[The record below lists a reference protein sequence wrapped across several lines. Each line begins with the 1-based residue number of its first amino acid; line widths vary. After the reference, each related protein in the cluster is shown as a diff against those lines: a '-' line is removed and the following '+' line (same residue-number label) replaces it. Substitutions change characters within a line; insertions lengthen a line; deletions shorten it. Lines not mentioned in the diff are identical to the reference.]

1 MRPGVIE
8 HLLVIGYGNTLRRD
22 DGAGVALAEAIAARW
37 RAQGQVVRLHTAQQL
52 TPELAIEM
60 ADDELTA
67 VVFVDAAMTV
77 PEGGIEIR
85 RLHTETSSPSLGHQ
99 LGPAALVAYA
109 GLFRPLLPPMWIV
122 TIGGHDFGIGEGFSP
137 SVARSLAIAQQGAS
151 DLLAQIKEDIATCTK
166 SGLPRTC

>member
-1 MRPGVIE
+1 MIE
-8 HLLVIGYGNTLRRD
+8 HLLLIGYGNTLRRD

-37 RAQGQVVRLHTAQQL
+37 RAQGQGVRLHTAQQL

-67 VVFVDAAMTV
+67 VVFVDAAMTA

-85 RLHTETSSPSLGHQ
+85 RLHTESSSPSLGHQ
-99 LGPAALVAYA
+99 LGPAALMAYA

-137 SVARSLAIAQQGAS
+137 AVARSLATCWAVAS
-151 DLLAQIKEDIATCTK
+151 DLLAQINEDVAPCTK